1 MVSALPLTLF
11 PDMTESHELSVPP
24 VPYQQHEAVN
34 CFSLVIS
41 CIHLCRYSEQW
52 WSHCKDHA
60 SVEIR
65 NREPGEL
72 RALYKAWSRFIVK
85 FHT

>member
-11 PDMTESHELSVPP
+11 PDMTESRELSVPP
-24 VPYQQHEAVN
+24 VLYQQHEDVN
-34 CFSLVIS
+34 CVYLVIS
-41 CIHLCRYSEQW
+41 GIRLCRYLEQW
-52 WSHCKDHA
+52 WSHCKDEA

-72 RALYKAWSRFIVK
+72 RALYKLGLDL
-85 FHT
+85 

>member
-11 PDMTESHELSVPP
+11 PDVTESHELSVPP
-24 VPYQQHEAVN
+24 VPYQQQEAVN
-34 CFSLVIS
+34 CAYLVIS
-41 CIHLCRYSEQW
+41 CIHLCRYSEQC

-60 SVEIR
+60 SAEIR

-72 RALYKAWSRFIVK
+72 RALYKACSRFIVK